1 MNAIQTTMQYDVV
14 ANNIVEGRL
23 SETPTIIR
31 KDFSAPMSE
40 GEKAFFDEM
49 EKGFDARLFTFED
62 AIQRG
67 LYDSEDAE
75 TGKTIPGSFLSVT
88 EEDTKIALINP
99 IINSLF
105 AEHSVLTEY
114 NMGDYKIDMGITS
127 SNSNS
132 GSLDKEVKVEAKRIM
147 YKMRNDGVI
156 CTTKSQLEET
166 FFKHGKKPG
175 LKGNDDSMRL
185 TGVAG
190 SQIIRMNA
198 NGQDTLSSEGI
209 AIYTNGLIYA
219 VSVTYNDTFT
229 DKEIREFSRDIKVL
243 KDIAKENDGNVYTGA
258 FSRSDYPMF
267 VFTIKEYNED
277 TDKYEL
283 NVADLITF
291 RNMLYSFIH
300 NTKSWRT
307 FKIDVHN
314 WYIDELRTYLNK
326 SE

>member
-1 MNAIQTTMQYDVV
+1 MNVIQTTMQYDVV
-14 ANNIVEGRL
+14 TNNIVEGRL
-23 SETPTIIR
+23 SATPHIIR
-31 KDFSAPMSE
+31 KNFSAPME
-40 GEKAFFDEM
+40 EDEKEFFEVM
-49 EKGFDARLFTFED
+49 EKGFDARLFTLED
-62 AIQRG
+62 MIQRG
-67 LYDSEDAE
+67 LYDSVNAE
-75 TGKTIPGSFLSVT
+75 TGEEVPGSFQSVT
-88 EEDTKIALINP
+88 EEDTKNVLINP

-105 AEHSVLTEY
+105 TEHSVRTEC
-114 NMGDYKIDMGITS
+114 NMGDYKTDIAITS
-127 SNSNS
+127 NNSNS

-147 YKMRNDGVI
+147 YKMRSDGVV

-175 LKGNDDSMRL
+175 LKGDDDSLRL

-190 SQIIRMNA
+190 SQVVRMNA
-198 NGQDTLSSEGI
+198 IGQDTLSSEGI
-209 AIYTNGLIYA
+209 AVYTNGLIYA

-229 DKEIREFSRDIKVL
+229 EKEIREFSKNIKVL

-277 TDKYEL
+277 TGKYDL
-283 NVADLITF
+283 NVEDLITF

-307 FKIDVHN
+307 FKIDIHN
-314 WYIDELRTYLNK
+314 WYIDELRNYLNK
-326 SE
+326 D